1 MFPRVT
7 ADEPAHVTLGGVN
20 IGVGAMSKH
29 PDEAFEA
36 AACLAGEDNQV
47 YAATNGG
54 LPPTIESLYSDDTV
68 RETYPFADELVA
80 TFKEATLR
88 PQTPLY
94 NDVSLAVSGTL
105 HPLEDIDPEAD
116 VDKLRDAVTRAL
128 NGEGLL

>member
-1 MFPRVT
+1 MQ
-7 ADEPAHVTLGGVN
+7 HV
-20 IGVGAMSKH
+20 IGDVAEEYAQQVKKAEDAGYIV
-29 PDEAFEA
+29 A
-36 AACLAGEDNQV
+36 AS
-47 YAATNGG
+47 
-54 LPPTIESLYSDDTV
+54 IEQIAEQV